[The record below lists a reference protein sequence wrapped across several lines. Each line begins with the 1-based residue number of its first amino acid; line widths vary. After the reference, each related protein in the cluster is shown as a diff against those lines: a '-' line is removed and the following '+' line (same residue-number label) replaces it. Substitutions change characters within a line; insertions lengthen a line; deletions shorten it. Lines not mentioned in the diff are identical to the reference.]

1 MKNSSIDAVLGEISQ
16 KPALVNFV
24 VPGMTFILTKILEDI
39 TNTEDQRLV
48 KKLID
53 SLDTWEK

>member
-1 MKNSSIDAVLGEISQ
+1 MSNNSIDAVLGEISK
-16 KPALVNFV
+16 KPTLVNFI
-24 VPGMTFILTKILEDI
+24 VPGMTFILAKTLEDI
-39 TNTEDQRLV
+39 TNPEDRRLV